1 MMRSNKLKEY
11 LDNII
16 ERGVKVDY
24 WFMTKQTISDFFLEL
39 FIKF

>member
-1 MMRSNKLKEY
+1 MMKSEKLKRY

-24 WFMTKQTISDFFLEL
+24 WFMTKQTGSDFFLDL
-39 FIKF
+39 LVL